1 MLYTMLHNRRL
12 YSKVVSTCYITCL
25 YTSNS
30 YMARNITGGYIARWY
45 ITCYI
50 TFRFYMLFRQLFN
63 MLNRTLWSARAFPAS
78 LPWLTPS
85 PLPTVYHFCSAV
97 FIRLQ
102 TRHRP
107 PPLPL
112 PHPPP
117 QPPPGRP
124 APPRCCRRRL
134 WRRPAGLAETGRT
147 RPGACAPR
155 TGRSAGRLAC
165 WTHWKPWR
173 SEHPASSSGP
183 SSWSRARRRP
193 RLQCRP
199 QSAWRG
205 MRSWEARCGAW

>member
-30 YMARNITGGYIARWY
+30 YMACNITGGYIARWY

-107 PPLPL
+107 PPPPL

-117 QPPPGRP
+117 QPPPWPP
-124 APPRCCRRRL
+124 APPSVLSSSAAAATRAVGGTRVNQVRSLRATYWSKRRL
-134 WRRPAGLAETGRT
+134 SCLLNSLKALAKR
-147 RPGACAPR
+147 
-155 TGRSAGRLAC
+155 
-165 WTHWKPWR
+165 
-173 SEHPASSSGP
+173 ASSFILGSVV
-183 SSWSRARRRP
+183 
-193 RLQCRP
+193 LK
-199 QSAWRG
+199 
-205 MRSWEARCGAW
+205 

>member
-12 YSKVVSTCYITCL
+12 YSTVVSTCYITCL

-30 YMARNITGGYIARWY
+30 YMACNITGGYIARWY

-78 LPWLTPS
+78 LPWLTPP

-107 PPLPL
+107 PPPPL
-112 PHPPP
+112 PRPPP
-117 QPPPGRP
+117 QPPGPPG
-124 APPRCCRRRL
+124 PP
-134 WRRPAGLAETGRT
+134 
-147 RPGACAPR
+147 
-155 TGRSAGRLAC
+155 SV
-165 WTHWKPWR
+165 
-173 SEHPASSSGP
+173 SSSSAAATTRRVGGNRVNQP
-183 SSWSRARRRP
+183 AARSLPATYWSNSRSSCLLNSLNALAKRVSSFIP
-193 RLQCRP
+193 GSVVLK
-199 QSAWRG
+199 
-205 MRSWEARCGAW
+205 